1 MLQGKL
7 NIRVTSYFHIIA
19 IFKQNETNQT
29 HRKSQKGYIGVTGEV
44 ENDELHELKC
54 ILALTFYF

>member
-1 MLQGKL
+1 ML
-7 NIRVTSYFHIIA
+7 YFHIIA
-19 IFKQNETNQT
+19 IFKQNETNQA

-54 ILALTFYF
+54 LLALTFYF